1 MEKQREDKMVDIPY
15 KFLYIYKDHNKTPQK
30 WSENDNVKRIKYS
43 IKIPLYDRSFTIKE
57 FEKYIQ
63 EELLKLK
70 IIGNILS
77 FRFTSIHWEDD
88 DCSLYV
94 VVYFT
99 EDETPK
105 QAKIRKQMEKL

>member
-1 MEKQREDKMVDIPY
+1 MVDIPY
-15 KFLYIYKDHNKTPQK
+15 KFLYIYRDHNKTPLK
-30 WSENDNVKRIKYS
+30 WSENNDIKKIEYS
-43 IKIPLYDRSFTIKE
+43 IKIPLYNKSFTIKE

-77 FRFTSIHWEDD
+77 FRFTSIHWEED

-94 VVYFT
+94 VVDYI
-99 EDETPK
+99 EDETKK
-105 QAKIRKQMEKL
+105 QAKIRKQLEKL